1 MPHRAANLKRLTYFV
16 AVVETGSFT
25 AAAEKMGITK
35 AVVSQQVARLEESLQ
50 TSLLTRTTRSVLPT
64 QAGWHFYHRCAAV
77 LRDADEA
84 FDELAQSAEQPTG
97 TLRLTAPLDYGMAV
111 VMPAIAQFSQTY
123 PQCQVDAIYSD
134 KQLDLH
140 AGDAELGIRVG
151 WLHDL
156 NVQARQLATFEQ
168 VLVASAQ
175 WAEQANALH
184 SPAELAQLPFIAN
197 TAMREPLLWQFS
209 ATGTST
215 GIGINASNGAS
226 TAPSSS
232 PLASVHVHMQAR
244 IHLNETLAV
253 REAARLH
260 LGLAILPD
268 YVAAPDLKTGRLQ
281 RILPQWHLPTGGIHA
296 VFPAARFRPRKVRA
310 FVEVLQHCIQARST
324 PL

>member
-1 MPHRAANLKRLTYFV
+1 MMTDRAANLKRLTYFV

-35 AVVSQQVARLEESLQ
+35 AVVSQQVARLEASLQ
-50 TSLLTRTTRSVLPT
+50 TSLLTRSTRSVVPT

-84 FDELAQSAEQPTG
+84 FEELAQSAEEPTG

-111 VMPAIAQFSQTY
+111 VMPAIAQFAQTY
-123 PQCQVDAIYSD
+123 PQCHVEAIYSD
-134 KQLDLH
+134 RQLDLH

-156 NVQARQLATFEQ
+156 NVQARQLGTFEQ

-175 WAEQANALH
+175 WAAQANALP
-184 SPAELAQLPFIAN
+184 SAAELAQLPFIAN
-197 TAMREPLLWQFS
+197 TAMREPLLWTFS
-209 ATGTST
+209 
-215 GIGINASNGAS
+215 NASAS
-226 TAPSSS
+226 
-232 PLASVHVHMQAR
+232 ASVHVQMQAR
-244 IHLNETLAV
+244 LHLNETLAV
-253 REAARLH
+253 REAARLN

-268 YVAAPDLKTGRLQ
+268 YVAAPDLQTGRLQ
-281 RILPQWHLPTGGIHA
+281 RVLPQWRLPSGGIHA

-310 FVEVLQHCIQARST
+310 FVHVLQQCIRST
-324 PL
+324 PPLACAPQTHAG